1 MKPNFEMESLAE
13 RVMSDA
19 GISLPL
25 RLPGGRHIRWV
36 MRIPTLESRCRMARM
51 YLKLGVTHE
60 ELRAYTFEQK
70 LEFMVKHTKTV
81 SRMVAYAIVR
91 GRVSGRLLNRP
102 VAWMLRNCMHPAA
115 LEEAWMIAL
124 STMSTVPFG
133 KYYQIGR
140 GDEPDSAQSEPKK
153 TERELKGYT
162 EPAHSP
168 FGLVGQIARDTGW
181 SVDYIMRGVNY
192 PMLMLM
198 WQDFPRHVPG
208 RKKTTQEMV
217 AERRSRNG
225 QPDISPADYLQQ
237 LLDEEENADESH

>member
-102 VAWMLRNCMHPAA
+102 VAWM
-115 LEEAWMIAL
+115 IAL

-133 KYYQIGR
+133 STIRLAEVMSLTAPNLSQ
-140 GDEPDSAQSEPKK
+140 
-153 TERELKGYT
+153 
-162 EPAHSP
+162 
-168 FGLVGQIARDTGW
+168 
-181 SVDYIMRGVNY
+181 
-192 PMLMLM
+192 
-198 WQDFPRHVPG
+198 
-208 RKKTTQEMV
+208 RKQ
-217 AERRSRNG
+217 NG
-225 QPDISPADYLQQ
+225 S
-237 LLDEEENADESH
+237 